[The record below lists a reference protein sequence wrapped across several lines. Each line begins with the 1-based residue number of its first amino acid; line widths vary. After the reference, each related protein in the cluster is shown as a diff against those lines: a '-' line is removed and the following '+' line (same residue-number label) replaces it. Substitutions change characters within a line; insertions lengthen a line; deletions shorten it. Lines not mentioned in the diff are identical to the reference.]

1 MATVSLPRPGKTAQA
16 HRPAYFQYEDSIS
29 QFLLCGIL
37 IVSTLITVW
46 LSWRWPIVVDAP
58 LMQYAGFLMDHGK
71 VLYRDIIDMNGI
83 GAPFSSRL
91 ELHLLGYSDLGWRI
105 YDLLFIALGG
115 IGIFFI
121 CRPFGRVAV
130 IFSTCLFAM
139 THIQPGMREVGQ
151 RDFQMAALELLSAGF
166 LLQGFRTRKPGW
178 FVASGAAAM
187 FGASIKPP
195 GVLYVALL
203 LVYTLAV
210 VISGRNR
217 KWTWPMSFVAGAAV
231 PCVLAASYLI
241 FNGAWHPFVEI
252 YSKFLPLYSQ
262 LGRKSL
268 AELLSILKDYIQ
280 PLLLLI
286 SASGLLLTQKREN
299 WLNQESGLVL
309 WGSLCGLGCFFAQAK
324 GWTYQLDPLVV
335 FASVW
340 CGIAIATL
348 MRDRRAMIRL
358 ALSLGLVLWVVVWIP
373 TFIRHTSIGQTSL
386 GTFDPR
392 YVHFLESEISKLRA
406 EGRNNGI
413 QVMDTCQGAVLA
425 LYDLKLVQSTGF
437 LYDFYFYQFP
447 DQPYIRQLRL
457 RFLKEMDAARPDLL
471 IISSQSWPD
480 SKLGYKRLD
489 QWPDFRNS
497 LDANYKLEEEL
508 PGYRIYVHR

>member
-121 CRPFGRVAV
+121 CKPFGRVAV

-139 THIQPGMREVGQ
+139 THIRLGMREVGQ
-151 RDFQMAALELLSAGF
+151 RDFQMAVLELLSAGF
-166 LLQGFRTRKPGW
+166 LLQGFRTRKPAW
-178 FVASGAAAM
+178 FIASGAAAM

-195 GVLYVALL
+195 GVLYVALF

-210 VISGRNR
+210 IVSERNR
-217 KWTWPMSFVAGAAV
+217 KWMWPMSFVAGAAV

-252 YSKFLPLYSQ
+252 YSEFLPLYSQ
-262 LGRKSL
+262 LGHQSL
-268 AELLSILKDYIQ
+268 PHLFSIVKAYIQ

-286 SASGLLLTQKREN
+286 IASGLLLTQKREG
-299 WLNQESGLVL
+299 WLNQESGLVWL
-309 WGSLCGLGCFFAQAK
+309 GSLCGLGCFLAQAK
-324 GWTYQLDPLVV
+324 GWTYQLDPFMA
-335 FASVW
+335 FAGVW
-340 CGIAIATL
+340 CGIAVATL

-358 ALSLGLVLWVVVWIP
+358 ALSLVLALWVVVWIP
-373 TFIRHTSIGQTSL
+373 TFIRHTSTG
-386 GTFDPR
+386 R
-392 YVHFLESEISKLRA
+392 YDRKNAHLLESEISKLRA

-413 QVMDTCQGAVLA
+413 QVMDTSQGAVLA

-447 DQPYIRQLRL
+447 DQPYVRQLRL
-457 RFLKEMDAARPDLL
+457 RFLKELDAARPDLL
-471 IISSQSWPD
+471 VISNQSWPD
-480 SKLGYKRLD
+480 PRLGYTRLD

-497 LDANYKLEEEL
+497 LAENYKLEVETL
-508 PGYRIYVHR
+508 GYKIYVRR